1 MRELSV
7 AQVAQTVSELCI
19 QANKLLPQSVHH
31 AIEQAQNHSCGLCR
45 QLLGDLIENERA
57 AKELDVPICQDTGMA
72 VVFLEVGQDLHLV
85 GGSLEE
91 AVHEGVRRGYL
102 DGLLRLSVVKDP
114 LRRTNTG
121 DNTPAVLHTR
131 LVPGDQLLVTVAPKG
146 FGSEN
151 MSAIQMFTP
160 SANEQDIVD
169 FVAHT
174 VRKAGSN
181 PCPPVVVGVGIG
193 GDFELSAL
201 LAKKA
206 LCRDLDQPN
215 PDPFYAQLEQR
226 MLLRLNELNIGP
238 QGFGGPVTALGVN
251 IETYPTHIAG
261 LPVAVNMG
269 CHVTRHASAIL

>member
-1 MRELSV
+1 
-7 AQVAQTVSELCI
+7 
-19 QANKLLPQSVHH
+19 
-31 AIEQAQNHSCGLCR
+31 
-45 QLLGDLIENERA
+45 
-57 AKELDVPICQDTGMA
+57 
-72 VVFLEVGQDLHLV
+72 
-85 GGSLEE
+85 
-91 AVHEGVRRGYL
+91 
-102 DGLLRLSVVKDP
+102 
-114 LRRTNTG
+114 
-121 DNTPAVLHTR
+121 
-131 LVPGDQLLVTVAPKG
+131 
-146 FGSEN
+146 
-151 MSAIQMFTP
+151 MFTP

-269 CHVTRHASAIL
+269 CHVTRHALSLIHI